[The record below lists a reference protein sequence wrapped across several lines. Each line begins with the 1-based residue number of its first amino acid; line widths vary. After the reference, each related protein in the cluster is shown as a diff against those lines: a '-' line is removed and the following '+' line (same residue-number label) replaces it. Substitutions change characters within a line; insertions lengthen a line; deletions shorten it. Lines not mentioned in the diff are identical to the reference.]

1 MVCVARLLIMRH
13 RAALVVLIP
22 LAVLAGGC
30 QRLPLELGFWFED
43 VTFESP
49 VLGGRLTPSDMLTI
63 EQVARAELHTAFDGL
78 TLRMSSSRHT
88 PYRVRVVQDV
98 FLPTLNRKSAVA
110 GETRGLPGLG
120 GLGAVNF
127 SYFAAGAIVYAPPG
141 ATREEIVAGIGRGL
155 GRGAVHEFAHQLVR
169 RVELHASRDR
179 GSYEYDA
186 ASRAEQFYGP
196 MHWDIA
202 GPILKE
208 RFGIAPLK
216 AER

>member
-1 MVCVARLLIMRH
+1 
-13 RAALVVLIP
+13 
-22 LAVLAGGC
+22 
-30 QRLPLELGFWFED
+30 
-43 VTFESP
+43 
-49 VLGGRLTPSDMLTI
+49 
-63 EQVARAELHTAFDGL
+63 
-78 TLRMSSSRHT
+78 
-88 PYRVRVVQDV
+88 VQEV
-98 FLPTLNRKSAVA
+98 FAPTLNRRSAVA

-155 GRGAVHEFAHQLVR
+155 GRAAVHEFAHQLVR

-196 MHWDIA
+196 MHWDNA
-202 GPILKE
+202 GPVLKE
-208 RFGIAPLK
+208 RFGIGPRTAL
-216 AER
+216 R

>member
-1 MVCVARLLIMRH
+1 MLMLPH
-13 RAALVVLIP
+13 AALTVLAAML
-22 LAVLAGGC
+22 LAVAIGC
-30 QRLPLELGFWFED
+30 EKRPVELGFWFED

-49 VLGGRLTPSDMLTI
+49 VLGRLTATDMQNI
-63 EQVARAELHTAFDGL
+63 EQVARAELDAAFQGL
-78 TLRMSSSRHT
+78 TLTLSDSRRT
-88 PYRVRVVQDV
+88 PYRVRVVQEV
-98 FLPTLNRKSAVA
+98 FAPTMNRKSAVA

-120 GLGAVNF
+120 GFGAVNF

-155 GRGAVHEFAHQLVR
+155 GRSAVHEFAHQLVK

-186 ASRAEQFYGP
+186 ASRVEQYYGP

-202 GPILKE
+202 WPQLKE
-208 RFGIAPLK
+208 RFGLAPL
-216 AER
+216 AAQR

>member
-1 MVCVARLLIMRH
+1 MLPH
-13 RAALVVLIP
+13 AALT
-22 LAVLAGGC
+22 VLAAMLLAAAIGC
-30 QRLPLELGFWFED
+30 EKRPVELGFWFED

-49 VLGGRLTPSDMLTI
+49 VLGRLTATDMQNI
-63 EQVARAELHTAFDGL
+63 EQVARAELDAAFQGL
-78 TLRMSSSRHT
+78 TLTLSDSRRT
-88 PYRVRVVQDV
+88 PYRVRVVQEV
-98 FLPTLNRKSAVA
+98 FAPTMNRKSAVA

-120 GLGAVNF
+120 GFGAVNF

-155 GRGAVHEFAHQLVR
+155 GRSAVHEFAHQLVK

-186 ASRAEQFYGP
+186 ASRVEQYYGP

-202 GPILKE
+202 WPQLQE
-208 RFGIAPLK
+208 RFGVARQS
-216 AER
+216 ARR